1 MMIHGNETMQP
12 EELTQLGVVFDEV
25 WTEFSDTAGQESAE
39 LRTALASI
47 LLRLAN
53 LKQLGPEEMKAT
65 ALRILRC
72 EPIQELQSDAPL
84 AEIECPSSLAEARE
98 GCSASA
104 AIPPVPQGA

>member
-25 WTEFSDTAGQESAE
+25 WAELRGTTGQESAE

-53 LKQLGPEEMKAT
+53 LKQLGAEEMKST
-65 ALRILRC
+65 ALRILRG
-72 EPIQELQSDAPL
+72 EPVQQLQSDAPL
-84 AEIECPSSLAEARE
+84 AEVECPSSRAAERE
-98 GCSASA
+98 A
-104 AIPPVPQGA
+104 AIPSVSQGA

>member
-12 EELTQLGVVFDEV
+12 EELTHLGAVFDEV
-25 WTEFSDTAGQESAE
+25 WAELSDTAGHENAE

-53 LKQLGPEEMKAT
+53 LKQLDAEEMKST

-72 EPIQELQSDAPL
+72 EPIQQVQSDAPP
-84 AEIECPSSLAEARE
+84 AEIECLSGLTEERE
-98 GCSASA
+98 A
-104 AIPPVPQGA
+104 AIPSVPQGA

>member
-1 MMIHGNETMQP
+1 MITDGNETMQP

-25 WTEFSDTAGQESAE
+25 WAAVSDPSGQDSAE

-53 LKQLGPEEMKAT
+53 LKQLGPEQMKAT

-72 EPIQELQSDAPL
+72 EPVQELQTDAPL
-84 AEIECPSSLAEARE
+84 AEIECPSSIIEGKE

-104 AIPPVPQGA
+104 AIPSVTEGA

>member
-1 MMIHGNETMQP
+1 MITDGNEIMQP

-25 WTEFSDTAGQESAE
+25 WAAVSDTAGQESTE

-53 LKQLGPEEMKAT
+53 LKQLGPEQMKAT

-72 EPIQELQSDAPL
+72 EPIQELQSDGLL
-84 AEIECPSSLAEARE
+84 ADIECPSSLAEERE
-98 GCSASA
+98 A
-104 AIPPVPQGA
+104 AIPSVSQGA

>member
-1 MMIHGNETMQP
+1 MIIDGNETMQP
-12 EELTQLGVVFDEV
+12 EELTQLGVVFNEV
-25 WTEFSDTAGQESAE
+25 WAALGDTAGQENAE

-53 LKQLGPEEMKAT
+53 LKQLDAEEMKST

-84 AEIECPSSLAEARE
+84 TAIECLSSLTEERE
-98 GCSASA
+98 A
-104 AIPPVPQGA
+104 AIPSVPQGA